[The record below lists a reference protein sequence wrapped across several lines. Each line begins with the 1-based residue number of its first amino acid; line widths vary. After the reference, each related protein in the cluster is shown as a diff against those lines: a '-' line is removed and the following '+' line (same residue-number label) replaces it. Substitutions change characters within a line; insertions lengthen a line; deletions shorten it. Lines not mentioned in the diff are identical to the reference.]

1 MASTLASLVSKFNTE
16 MKVNPNQGVW
26 GQEIVEQ
33 LINSAYKHIQVNG
46 TYQWEECSA
55 NTTLSAA
62 QEITL
67 PTNFVRLELV
77 KALPD
82 TVLGTTNKVTLVA
95 QNTDFTITG
104 KPSVY
109 YIRGNVIG
117 FDKTPNTSIEI
128 YYRKSLETMT
138 STQDSEL
145 PESFDDAIVKYAA
158 YLGWSQIRRND
169 DEAAIKLNAY
179 ELVSQELFSQQDE
192 VINSFTYER
201 ITDGS
206 QYREKGIGINQ
217 Y

>member
-26 GQEIVEQ
+26 SKEIAEQ
-33 LINSAYKHIQVNG
+33 LINSAYRHIQVNG

-55 NTTLSAA
+55 NTTLSGA

-67 PTNFVRLELV
+67 PTDFVRLELV
-77 KALPD
+77 KSLPD
-82 TVLGTTNKVTLVA
+82 TVLGTTNKITLVA
-95 QNTDFTITG
+95 NNTDFTQTG
-104 KPSVY
+104 KPSLY

-128 YYRKSLETMT
+128 YYRKSLPVMT
-138 STQDSEL
+138 DVQDCEL
-145 PESFDDAIVKYAA
+145 PESFDDSIVKYAA

-192 VINSFTYER
+192 VINHFTYER
-201 ITDGS
+201 LGS
-206 QYREKGIGINQ
+206 GSDYREKGINH